1 MDFTITIPDSA
12 IVDVTEYCRIERI
25 DLQDRMQ
32 QELDKFVSNARENL
46 ADAKADWNLFKELV
60 NAR

>member
-1 MDFTITIPDSA
+1 MKILITIPDSA
-12 IVDVTEYCRIERI
+12 VEDVTEYCKIHGI
-25 DLQDRMQ
+25 DLHGRLQ
-32 QELDKFVSNARENL
+32 QELDTFVSNARENL

>member
-1 MDFTITIPDSA
+1 MKILITIPDSA
-12 IVDVTEYCRIERI
+12 IDDVTEYCRIERI

>member
-1 MDFTITIPDSA
+1 VDFTITIPDSA
-12 IVDVTEYCRIERI
+12 IDDVTEYCRIERI

>member
-12 IVDVTEYCRIERI
+12 IDDVTEYCRIERI